1 MASRAIKIMGRW
13 QSPAQAFP
21 AFVFALIFTLV
32 LSGCTTAP
40 ETLYRWESYE
50 AQVYA
55 HLKGES
61 PEAQIEAMERD
72 LEKIRSSGK
81 TPPPGFYAHMGL
93 LYVDA
98 GNDAKAVDCFET
110 EKGRFPESATFMN
123 FLLDKYKK

>member
-1 MASRAIKIMGRW
+1 MKIMNRW
-13 QSPAQAFP
+13 HSPARALP
-21 AFVFALIFTLV
+21 AFIFIFVTF
-32 LSGCTTAP
+32 LSGCATP
-40 ETLYRWESYE
+40 PVTLYQWESYE

-72 LEKIRSSGK
+72 LEKIRAGGK
-81 TPPPGFYAHMGL
+81 TPPPGFYAPLGL
-93 LYVDA
+93 LYVET
-98 GNDAKAVDCFET
+98 GNDVKAVDCFET